1 MIAELYLN
9 GHRIDIEND
18 IPLPVTY
25 SLNEIEN
32 PTERNSAVS
41 KTIEVVGTQNND
53 RVFGEIYMIDQYIID
68 FNPLEKAMAQ
78 IIRNG
83 VETFRGIGQLLS
95 IRKTKSLVVYELGLY
110 GESADFIR
118 SVSTKELTDI
128 DFSDLNHEWNSTN
141 VYDSW
146 VVAGTGNGY
155 CYPLIDYGQL
165 PAGERT
171 NTPPAS
177 QLYTTEMFYP
187 GIYLKTYVDRIFSG
201 AGFTYVSDFL
211 NSEMFAKLVVP
222 YGLAGLPLMPEQLL
236 FQQMFFVGLDGGVQD
251 ITQGTT
257 IQINF
262 GIDTPEPFFNGGN
275 YDTAN
280 FEFDCVTTDQYDFEC
295 HMNWQPNLSI
305 LGYDQTAIAQLFV
318 NGASVGTLASYT
330 WAPNTG
336 NAVQVSGVLTG
347 ISLTAGDV
355 VDVRVN
361 FYLDTATPPPISYL
375 RIFTD
380 GSFWLNKIS
389 GTPTMAV
396 GQVWDM
402 NQTIVPKIKQSDF
415 MAWVFKMFNCF
426 VMPDKY
432 DSKKLYIE
440 PFPDFYATTE
450 PPIDW
455 TQKLDIEQTMTI
467 EPVALAT
474 QKTFVFN
481 HRDGGE
487 FIAKKYQTAFNSSYG
502 SRIYEIENEFATDT
516 NEQTNLFAIAPMS
529 GYTSSSRLISR
540 IWDMDENGIVKPIN
554 PGLRIMFHGFIEYPK
569 NAGFFVFEG
578 TPLASFPYAGHLDNL
593 YNPEYDL
600 CFGIPRE
607 IYWTNNTETNQF
619 WKYTN
624 GNLFNRYWRNYV
636 DELTNVDA
644 KRLVANINLDS
655 IDIYNL
661 DFRKLILIGNT
672 MFRLISIRD
681 FDANKNTSTTCEFI
695 RVTNIETFVAT
706 QFTLTNG
713 ANAFIGDEPKPYT
726 IIE

>member
-68 FNPLEKAMAQ
+68 FNPLEKATAQ

-165 PAGERT
+165 PPGDRT
-171 NTPPAS
+171 NIPPSS
-177 QLYTTEMFYP
+177 QMYTTEMFYP
-187 GIYLKTYVDRIFSG
+187 GIYLKEYVDRIFED

-211 NSEMFAKLVVP
+211 NSELFAKLVIP
-222 YGLAGLPLMPEQLL
+222 YGLAGLPLMPEELAI
-236 FQQMFFVGLDGGVQD
+236 QQMFFVGLTGGSQFINSGDNDKV
-251 ITQGTT
+251 
-257 IQINF
+257 NF
-262 GIDTPEPFFNGGN
+262 GVDTPEPFFNGGN
-275 YDTAN
+275 YDTTN
-280 FEFDCVTTDQYDFEC
+280 FQFECVTTDLYDFEC
-295 HMNWQPNLSI
+295 HVKCQPVVATTFER
-305 LGYDQTAIAQLFV
+305 TAVGQLYV
-318 NGASVGTLASYT
+318 NNTPVGTFFNALWEPGDVGGYT
-330 WAPNTG
+330 L
-336 NAVQVSGVLTG
+336 SGVLTE
-347 ISLTAGDV
+347 IPLEIGDV
-355 VDVRVN
+355 VDVRVSY
-361 FYLDTATPPPISYL
+361 FVDGATPSYL
-375 RIFTD
+375 IIFRDNDET
-380 GSFWLNKIS
+380 FWLNKIS
-389 GTPTMAV
+389 GTPTMVV
-396 GQVWDM
+396 GQTWDM

-426 VMPDKY
+426 VMPDKF

-455 TQKLDIEQTMTI
+455 TQKLDVEQTMTI

-474 QKTFVFN
+474 QKTFSFK

-502 SRIYEIENEFATDT
+502 SRVYEIQNEFATDS

-529 GYTSSSRLISR
+529 GYTSSSRLMSR
-540 IWDMDENGIVKPIN
+540 IWDMDENGVVKPIN
-554 PGLRIMFHGFIEYPK
+554 PGLRIMFHGFIEYPTI
-569 NAGFFVFEG
+569 AGFFAFEG

-593 YNPEYDL
+593 YNPQHDL

-624 GNLFNRYWRNYV
+624 GNLFNRYWRNYI

-672 MFRLISIRD
+672 MFRLISVRD

-695 RVTNIETFVAT
+695 RVTNIEPFVAT

>member
-41 KTIEVVGTQNND
+41 KTIEVVGTSNND

-68 FNPLEKAMAQ
+68 FNPLEKATAQ

-165 PAGERT
+165 PAGDRT
-171 NTPPAS
+171 NTPPVS
-177 QLYTTEMFYP
+177 QFYTTEKFYP
-187 GIYLKTYVDRIFSG
+187 GIYLKEYVDRIFED

-211 NSEMFAKLVVP
+211 NSELFAKLVVP
-222 YGLAGLPLMPEQLL
+222 YGLAGLPLMPEELAI
-236 FQQMFFVGLDGGVQD
+236 QQMFRIGLDVESQRVFRGTNPKIRFGV
-251 ITQGTT
+251 
-257 IQINF
+257 
-262 GIDTPEPFFNGGN
+262 DTPEPFFNGGN
-275 YDTAN
+275 YDTTN
-280 FEFDCVTTDQYDFEC
+280 FQFECVTTDLYDFEC
-295 HMNWQPNLSI
+295 HIKVQPQFPNLVLPQLI
-305 LGYDQTAIAQLFV
+305 TCQLFV
-318 NGASVGTLASYT
+318 NNTPSGIFFSYE
-330 WAPNTG
+330 WPALNG
-336 NAVQVSGVLTG
+336 DLVFLSGVLTG
-347 ISLTAGDV
+347 IPLNVGDV
-355 VDVRVN
+355 VDVRLYFFVDGLTGL
-361 FYLDTATPPPISYL
+361 YVE
-375 RIFTD
+375 IFQD
-380 GSFWLNKIS
+380 DSFWLNKIS
-389 GTPTMAV
+389 GTPTMAI
-396 GQVWDM
+396 GQTWDM

-426 VMPDKY
+426 VMPDKF
-432 DSKKLYIE
+432 DSKKLYVE

-455 TQKLDIEQTMTI
+455 TQKLDVEQTMTI

-502 SRIYEIENEFATDT
+502 SRVYEIENEFATDS
-516 NEQTNLFAIAPMS
+516 NSQTNLFAIAPMS
-529 GYTSSSRLISR
+529 GYTSSSRLMSR
-540 IWDMDENGIVKPIN
+540 IWDMDENGVVKPIN
-554 PGLRIMFHGFIEYPK
+554 PGLRIMFHGFIEYPTI
-569 NAGFFVFEG
+569 AGFFVFEG

-593 YNPEYDL
+593 YNPQHDL

-624 GNLFNRYWRNYV
+624 GNLFNRYWRNYIN
-636 DELTNVDA
+636 ELTNVDA

-655 IDIYNL
+655 IDICNL

-672 MFRLISIRD
+672 MFRLISVRD
-681 FDANKNTSTTCEFI
+681 FDANKSTSTTCEFI
-695 RVTNIETFVAT
+695 RVTNIEPFEAT

-713 ANAFIGDEPKPYT
+713 ANAFIGDEPKPQT